1 MRYDE
6 PRLVWTSL
14 PITVT
19 FGLWSKVFLD
29 DVGLRKD
36 LRAVI
41 WMLDGQVGALQRSPS
56 LPRSRTGR
64 GLRRGGRRGWC
75 EEWARRG

>member
-1 MRYDE
+1 M
-6 PRLVWTSL
+6 WTSL

-41 WMLDGQVGALQRSPS
+41 WMLAGQVGALQRSPS
-56 LPRSRTGR
+56 LPRSRTGK
-64 GLRRGGRRGWC
+64 GSSAGRKKGVV
-75 EEWARRG
+75 